1 MARNWSE
8 SKACVAA
15 KSDEHLEHAFVI
27 SHFFPSHVMKKASPA
42 FESEA
47 RTCRAEAEAAL
58 AEAEAALAAAAA
70 CPVDDGDKTASPAP
84 PPAAVADPATEA
96 QA

>member
-1 MARNWSE
+1 
-8 SKACVAA
+8 
-15 KSDEHLEHAFVI
+15 
-27 SHFFPSHVMKKASPA
+27 MKKASPA

-70 CPVDDGDKTASPAP
+70 CPVDDGDKTACPAP
-84 PPAAVADPATEA
+84 PPAAVADPAATEA